1 MSEMRERLAQL
12 YGELGQALLKPPE
25 EQEAAIEYY
34 RLFFNPMGSPCPLW
48 QSVYEK
54 TEGQPPQLFGDAHHR
69 ALGWYRRYGFEPSS
83 KNEPADHLGLLLLFY
98 AKLLADGEPAAVLEQ
113 FENEHLRWAQQFVEK
128 LKLEARHPYFQQ
140 LAERLDENL

>member
-12 YGELGQALLKPPE
+12 YAELGQGLLKPPE

-34 RLFFNPMGSPCPLW
+34 RLFFNPQGSPCPLW
-48 QSVYEK
+48 QSVYEQE
-54 TEGQPPQLFGDAHHR
+54 EGKPPQLFGDSHHR
-69 ALGWYRRYGFEPSS
+69 ALAWYRRYGFEPAA

-98 AKLLADGEPAAVLEQ
+98 AKLLADGEPADVLEK
-113 FENEHLRWAQQFVEK
+113 FENEHLRWAEQFVAK
-128 LKLEARHPYFQQ
+128 LKSEARHPYFRE